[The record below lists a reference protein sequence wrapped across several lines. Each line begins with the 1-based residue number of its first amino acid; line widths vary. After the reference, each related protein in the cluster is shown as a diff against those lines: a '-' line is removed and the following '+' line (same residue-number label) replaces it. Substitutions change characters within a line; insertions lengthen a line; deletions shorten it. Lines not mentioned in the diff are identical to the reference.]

1 MSARGGQGE
10 RPEMSKR
17 GAARSARQPEEK
29 GATRTGQCSGAFL
42 FDALRQHALI
52 CQRIRGGLTLGCA
65 KATKWRQPA
74 QSLLVSLMPERVQGS
89 GTRAVERPRLP
100 LSSFLYELFASLSR
114 ETGERLRSHQLR
126 KRAARAE
133 AATAEIA
140 PRVIRRSLDS
150 GCLSLSS
157 TLNWNG
163 IAEGRRSQN
172 NRRLPCTL
180 VLLARLSLCTSFLIV
195 PPLRTRIRHSQQL
208 RWPANSS
215 LELNNDS
222 RQIIR
227 MLAFPPLLSA

>member
-1 MSARGGQGE
+1 MPSSTRPGSGSQRTPARDQLVQILCPGFWGGRMSARGGQGE

-150 GCLSLSS
+150 GCLSLS
-157 TLNWNG
+157 
-163 IAEGRRSQN
+163 
-172 NRRLPCTL
+172 
-180 VLLARLSLCTSFLIV
+180 LLHLTGMA
-195 PPLRTRIRHSQQL
+195 
-208 RWPANSS
+208 
-215 LELNNDS
+215 
-222 RQIIR
+222 
-227 MLAFPPLLSA
+227 